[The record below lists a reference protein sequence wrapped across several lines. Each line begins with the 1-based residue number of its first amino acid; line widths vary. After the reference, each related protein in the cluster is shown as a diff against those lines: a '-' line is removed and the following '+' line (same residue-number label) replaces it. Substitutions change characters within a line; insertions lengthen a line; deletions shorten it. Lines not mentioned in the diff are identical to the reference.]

1 MQAGYEKTSTAMMSM
16 MAGASLIY
24 GPGMLDSGLIMDP
37 ALLVADADIINM
49 LKCAQGGVPVND
61 EALCLDVIR
70 EVGIKGEY
78 LSNMHTFQNFKTEQ
92 SCPKTMVR
100 DSRDDW
106 AMDGKRNMYDRSMEK
121 AKAILAAEP
130 KEIIPASVQEE
141 ANAFIAKCTKEW
153 A

>member
-1 MQAGYEKTSTAMMSM
+1 MSM

-49 LKCAQGGVPVND
+49 LKYAQKGMPVND
-61 EALCLDVIR
+61 ETLCIDTIR

-78 LSNMHTFQNFKTEQ
+78 LSNMHTFQHFKTEQ
-92 SCPKTMVR
+92 SCPQTMVR

-106 AMDGKRNMYDRSMEK
+106 AADGKHSMYDRSMEK
-121 AKAILAAEP
+121 AKEILAADL
-130 KEIIPASVQEE
+130 KEIIPAAVQDE
-141 ANAFIAKCTKEW
+141 ANAFIKKCTEEWKETQK
-153 A
+153 

>member
-1 MQAGYEKTSTAMMSM
+1 MMSM

-49 LKCAQGGVPVND
+49 LKWSQKGMAVND
-61 EALCLDVIR
+61 ETLCLDVIR

-78 LSNMHTFQNFKTEQ
+78 LSNMHTFQNFKTDQ

-106 AMDGKRNMYDRSMEK
+106 EADGKRNMYDRSLEK
-121 AKAILAAEP
+121 ARAILAAEP
-130 KEIIPASVQEE
+130 KEIVPASIQKEV
-141 ANAFIAKCTKEW
+141 NNFIEDCTKEW

>member
-1 MQAGYEKTSTAMMSM
+1 M

-49 LKCAQGGVPVND
+49 LKCTQKGMPVND
-61 EALCLDVIR
+61 ETLCLDTIR

-78 LSNMHTFQNFKTEQ
+78 LSNMHTFQNFKAEQ

-106 AMDGKRNMYDRSMEK
+106 AADGKRNMYDRSMEK
-121 AKAILAAEP
+121 AKEILAAAP
-130 KEIIPASVQEE
+130 KEIVPAAVQEE
-141 ANAFIAKCTKEW
+141 ANAFIAKCTEEW
-153 A
+153 K

>member
-1 MQAGYEKTSTAMMSM
+1 M

-49 LKCAQGGVPVND
+49 LKWSQKGMAVND
-61 EALCLDVIR
+61 ETLCLDVIR

-78 LSNMHTFQNFKTEQ
+78 LSNMHTFQNFKTDQ

-106 AMDGKRNMYDRSMEK
+106 EADGKRNMYDRSLEK
-121 AKAILAAEP
+121 ARAILAAEP
-130 KEIIPASVQEE
+130 KEIVPASIQKEV
-141 ANAFIAKCTKEW
+141 NNFIEDCTKEW